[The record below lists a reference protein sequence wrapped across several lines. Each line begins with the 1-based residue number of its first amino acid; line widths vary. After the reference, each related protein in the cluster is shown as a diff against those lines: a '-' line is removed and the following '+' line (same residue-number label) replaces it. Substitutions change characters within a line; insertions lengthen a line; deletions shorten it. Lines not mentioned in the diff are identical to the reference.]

1 MKIAYKLR
9 FVPIMISA
17 VFAFICF
24 GHLSSASLPY
34 QDPTAD
40 MLQEQSLQIS
50 IAENWFIISIL
61 LLVISVVYYLIVS
74 KLYKR

>member
-24 GHLSSASLPY
+24 GNLSSASLPY